1 MDKLRFV
8 NGSVLES
15 TTWSETRVSG
25 GGNSASMSVHSS
37 VSEKNS
43 VFIVTE
49 KGNERRIQ
57 LDDWNVGF
65 RPGSNIRIAFW
76 DNTLLG
82 VANTDTKESAAYT
95 TKYLKKMVNVKELGK
110 VSGSFFGPL
119 MVLLGILLLAVSIGL
134 FALMDMGRD
143 NKQLVTPF
151 IETPHIVSVEI
162 PDTPEWAAR
171 QKRLFGGV
179 SSCTPTGEKS
189 FKCVSVIS
197 KLGELDNC
205 KKAYYAKNI
214 FECEVD
220 PFGNDVEFAYNDLI
234 MAPAHLSPILG
245 GFLIVVGFLVSVL
258 TRSNRKNNL
267 VNQLRQKIFQ
277 GLKA

>member
-25 GGNSASMSVHSS
+25 GGSSANMSVHSS

-95 TKYLKKMVNVKELGK
+95 TKYLKKLVNVKELGK

-119 MVLLGILLLAVSIGL
+119 MVLLGILVIAASIGL
-134 FALMDMGRD
+134 LVLMDEGRQD
-143 NKQLVTPF
+143 KQLVASL
-151 IETPHIVSVEI
+151 IETPHIEDVVV
-162 PDTPEWAAR
+162 PNTAEWAAR
-171 QKRLFGGV
+171 QKKTFGRV
-179 SSCTPTGEKS
+179 TSCTPTGEKS
-189 FKCVSVIS
+189 FKCVDAR
-197 KLGELDNC
+197 LGALDSC
-205 KKAYYAKNI
+205 VKHYYGKNRYR
-214 FECEVD
+214 CEVD
-220 PFGNDVEFAYNDLI
+220 PLKYDVKFEYKELVVY
-234 MAPAHLSPILG
+234 LSQTWLVGII
-245 GFLIVVGFLVSVL
+245 LIVLGFLVSIL
-258 TRSNRKNNL
+258 TKNDRKTKL
-267 VNQLRQKIFQ
+267 ANQLRQKIFQ
-277 GLKA
+277 GLGA